1 MDAPEEARAR
11 ERRNGMKIDMS
22 LVNWAAVA
30 AAGIAAFMLGGLWY
44 SALFGK
50 LWIRLQGWNDQK
62 VAEMKARMSPAKFL
76 GGMVA
81 AYTVLAFT
89 VELLVVA
96 IGLRGPV
103 EGACLGSILWLGPAA
118 AIGFTGYL
126 ASDRWFGGFGLD
138 AAFQLI
144 ALVTQGVIL
153 ASWR

>member
-1 MDAPEEARAR
+1 
-11 ERRNGMKIDMS
+11 MKID
-22 LVNWAAVA
+22 LAQVNWAAVA
-30 AAGIAAFMLGGLWY
+30 AAGVAAFMLGGLWY

-50 LWIRLQGWNDQK
+50 LWIRLQGWNEQK

-76 GGMVA
+76 GGMVV

-89 VELLVVA
+89 VSLLVVVV
-96 IGLRGPV
+96 GVRGPV

-126 ASDRWFGGFGLD
+126 ASDRRFGGFALD
-138 AAFQLI
+138 AAFQLV
-144 ALVTQGVIL
+144 ALLTQGIIL